1 MGEIASRVQR
11 ANKALPLLLL
21 NWLAAGI
28 IPAQTVPYHGKGIH
42 LRTEIDQV
50 YKIARTKDNPHN
62 TGRKICILLQ
72 LSTPGL
78 KFMAGNSKHWGNKQI
93 SHFSIGSNPS
103 FIYVKQPILTFLF
116 AFFLLFKH
124 KVQRILWI
132 RVRSGRSK
140 KSRTCLFDA
149 MMH

>member
-1 MGEIASRVQR
+1 M
-11 ANKALPLLLL
+11 PLLLL

-28 IPAQTVPYHGKGIH
+28 IPTQTVPYHGKGIH
-42 LRTEIDQV
+42 LRTQIDKV
-50 YKIARTKDNPHN
+50 YKIARTKDDPHN
-62 TGRKICILLQ
+62 TGRKIRTLLQ
-72 LSTPGL
+72 LCTPGL

-93 SHFSIGSNPS
+93 SHFFSIGSNPS

-116 AFFLLFKH
+116 ALFLLFKH

-132 RVRSGRSK
+132 RVCIGRSK
-140 KSRTCLFDA
+140 KSRTCLIDA